1 MKLNDFKNK
10 IGKLLIF
17 DKKSLRLLEKDINNL
32 NANLKYWL
40 KNSDLVALKKGVYL
54 FKDSYSK
61 EGNKDAYLEYIANQL
76 LSPSYLSLEYVLNKY
91 QMLSEP
97 ARALTSI
104 SVKSNREFLN
114 ELGVWRYYSLPAK
127 LFLGYKIKYF
137 KNQPV
142 AEASKAKALFDFLYL
157 RFRRGQAANTESL
170 ENLRL
175 NLENMEK
182 EDWRELDSYFKLLSA
197 ARWRELNKLLKK
209 YVA

>member
-17 DKKSLRLLEKDINNL
+17 DKKSLSLLEKDSNNL

-40 KNSDLVALKKGVYL
+40 KNSDLVTLKNGSYL
-54 FKDSYSK
+54 FKDKYNK
-61 EGNKDAYLEYIANQL
+61 ESNKDGYLEYIASQL
-76 LSPSYLSLEYVLNKY
+76 LRPSYLSLEYVLNKY

-97 ARALTSI
+97 ARALTSV
-104 SVKSNREFLN
+104 SVKSTREFLN
-114 ELGVWRYYSLPAK
+114 ELGVWRYYFLPTK

-157 RFRRGQAANTESL
+157 RFRRGQVATAESL

-182 EDWRELDSYFKLLSA
+182 KDWRELDSYFKLLSA
-197 ARWRELNKLLKK
+197 TRWQKLNKLLKK